1 MVEHSLHTRGVRSSN
16 LLAGTSIADEGF
28 SYQACTTKEEKTEY
42 ETLLKDGMAAA
53 TTVIGGLFIEYA
65 VVVVKNQVL
74 ALIANDV
81 RDAPEVPI
89 VLGNY

>member
-1 MVEHSLHTRGVRSSN
+1 
-16 LLAGTSIADEGF
+16 
-28 SYQACTTKEEKTEY
+28 
-42 ETLLKDGMAAA
+42 MAAA